1 MNINKYLKL
10 AVLMLFLCLPVAL
23 TAANLRGKIEGS
35 NQHYTTTYPLPGAKV
50 VLYSKKSGKWKPTR
64 KYITGSD
71 GMYYFKNVPAGQYSI
86 QVNGRQNY
94 PVSVSGKPEQDL
106 PPIVITY

>member
-1 MNINKYLKL
+1 
-10 AVLMLFLCLPVAL
+10 MLLLCLPVAL

-35 NQHYTTTYPLPGAKV
+35 NQHYTATYPLTGAKV

-71 GMYYFKNVPAGQYSI
+71 GMYYFKNVPTGQYSI

-94 PVSVSGKPEQDL
+94 PISVSDKPEQDL